1 MHVRPIKRKEKE
13 TTGTTER
20 GTQYRLSKNQGTK
33 GIQIEKTTHVKQGKY
48 KGQKKKKRKNKAQ
61 PGKYKGQQRKKNKAL
76 RKGES
81 KQVTCRGRAKKEL
94 KRVDGREKTPIEK
107 SK

>member
-48 KGQKKKKRKNKAQ
+48 KGQKKEKGKTKHSRESIKVNKERKTKH
-61 PGKYKGQQRKKNKAL
+61 
-76 RKGES
+76 
-81 KQVTCRGRAKKEL
+81 
-94 KRVDGREKTPIEK
+94 
-107 SK
+107 